1 MANIVLA
8 TSLLWP
14 EPASDAPLRQ
24 ALAARAHTAVSA
36 PWNGHDQTPFYAAD
50 LVVLRSCWDYFKAPK
65 QFLAW
70 LDQLEQGNVRVRNRL
85 PLVRWNFDKSYLL
98 ELSKAG
104 FYVPKTRVVEPRDH
118 AAIRS
123 IMDQQGW
130 QKAVRKP
137 TSGQSGRYVDFLERA
152 DVALWPQ
159 SAMPTAQALLQEFQ
173 ADAAERGETLLVFFN
188 GTFSYAIQRLPNS
201 PAGPDREQVTVPVG
215 IIHQAKEILAF
226 LPEMPL
232 YARVD
237 GLIRG
242 DRFLLMELELIEP
255 SFAFEVAPGKAM
267 ELVLAI
273 EQVLLANSEK

>member
-8 TSLLWP
+8 TSVLWP

-24 ALAARAHTAVSA
+24 ALAARSHTAVSA
-36 PWNGHDQTPFYAAD
+36 PWNRHDQTPFYGAD

-70 LDQLEQGNVRVRNRL
+70 LDQLEHGNVRVRNRL
-85 PLVRWNFDKSYLL
+85 SLVRWNFDKSYLI

-104 FYVPKTRVVEPRDH
+104 FYVPETRLVDPRDH
-118 AAIRS
+118 AAIRLM
-123 IMDQQGW
+123 MDQQGW
-130 QKAVRKP
+130 QRAVRKP
-137 TSGQSGRYVDFLERA
+137 TSGQSSRHVDFLDRA
-152 DVALWPQ
+152 EFASWPQ
-159 SAMPTAQALLQEFQ
+159 SAMPTEKALLQEFQ

-201 PAGPDREQVTVPVG
+201 HAGPDREQVTVSAE
-215 IIHQAKEILAF
+215 IIRQAKELLDY

-242 DRFLLMELELIEP
+242 NRFLLMELELIEP
-255 SFAFEVAPGKAM
+255 SFAFEVAPDKAM

-273 EQVLLANSEK
+273 EQVL